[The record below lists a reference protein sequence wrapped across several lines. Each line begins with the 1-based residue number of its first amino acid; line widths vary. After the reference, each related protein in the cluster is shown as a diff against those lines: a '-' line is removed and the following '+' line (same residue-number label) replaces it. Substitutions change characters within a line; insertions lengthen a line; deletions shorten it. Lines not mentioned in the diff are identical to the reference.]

1 MYGFKEKTKYF
12 NELRNPAAA
21 EVDLRLLWASAPAH
35 PKLKMFARNPQR
47 YADDILYTLLD
58 FKPKNAIRI
67 NRRESEKAKEAN
79 GEKNIPDTSGTCT
92 GGEIQS
98 GGDTP
103 RNCDKARNTLDVSQ
117 QLLSDNSE
125 GSGGTPVCSSKTE
138 DSHDGNTETDLA
150 TKEGAVGRASVQEEK
165 NPFEIDAEIYEK
177 QAETELCKQKEQ
189 EAEKCAPQAAE
200 QVEVLEQENQELKEE
215 LEAEQDARTE
225 AEERAELA
233 EQALEEEKKKEPTK
247 VAPKSKSTKSTRKS
261 TGKTSKTKT
270 SK

>member
-21 EVDLRLLWASAPAH
+21 EVDLRLLRASAPVH

-58 FKPKNAIRI
+58 LKSKDAIRI
-67 NRRESEKAKEAN
+67 NRRENEKAKEAN
-79 GEKNIPDTSGTCT
+79 GAEL
-92 GGEIQS
+92 QS

-103 RNCDKARNTLDVSQ
+103 EDAPTVSQ
-117 QLLSDNSE
+117 QLLSGNLE
-125 GSGGTPVCSSKTE
+125 GKVE
-138 DSHDGNTETDLA
+138 
-150 TKEGAVGRASVQEEK
+150 ASVQEEK

-177 QAETELCKQKEQ
+177 QAETELRKQKEQ

-225 AEERAELA
+225 AEERAEQA
-233 EQALEEEKKKEPTK
+233 EQALEEKKKKEPTK